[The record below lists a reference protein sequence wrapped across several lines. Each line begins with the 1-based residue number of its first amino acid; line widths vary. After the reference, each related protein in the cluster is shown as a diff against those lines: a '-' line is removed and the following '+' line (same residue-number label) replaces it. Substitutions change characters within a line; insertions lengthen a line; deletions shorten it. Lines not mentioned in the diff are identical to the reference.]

1 MDERDLMIIR
11 GLAADGRTPLE
22 KIGERIGISRVAV
35 TKRLRN
41 MTNRGL
47 LKVGAMINP
56 NKLDFKVLFI
66 SIEVANYEDLQK
78 LVETYKDCPRIISLI
93 HAAGGYNL
101 LALMYAEDER
111 TLMSIL
117 SGCSIRTRREV
128 RRSEVSV
135 GRLIYPKY
143 LPITLS
149 SGGESES
156 TPCGLSCGKCER
168 YNAEQCLGCPSTK
181 FYRPV
186 WL

>member
-1 MDERDLMIIR
+1 MDRKDIVIIR
-11 GLAADGRTPLE
+11 EIANNGRIPLE
-22 KIGERIGISRVAV
+22 RIGEKMGISRVAV
-35 TKRLRN
+35 TKRLRKL
-41 MTNRGL
+41 TKSGL
-47 LKVGAMINP
+47 LKVGAMLNL
-56 NKLDFKVLFI
+56 NMLDFSVVFI

-78 LVETYKDCPRIISLI
+78 LVEIYRNCPRIISLI

-101 LALMYAEDER
+101 LAVMYAEDQR

-117 SGCSIRTRREV
+117 GGCSIRTRKEV

-135 GRLIYPKY
+135 GRLVHPTH

-149 SGGESES
+149 FGEENEI

-168 YNAEQCLGCPSTK
+168 YMSEQCLGCPSTK
-181 FYRPV
+181 FYKPV